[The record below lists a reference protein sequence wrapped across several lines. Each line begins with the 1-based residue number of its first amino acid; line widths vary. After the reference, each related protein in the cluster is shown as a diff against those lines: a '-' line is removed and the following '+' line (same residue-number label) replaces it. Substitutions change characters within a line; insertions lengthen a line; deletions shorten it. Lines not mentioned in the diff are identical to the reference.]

1 MKKVYIVLLVFCIMF
16 TLTACKKKDKDTD
29 KKDSTDIEDIVED
42 NTATKQG
49 DLEFSDININS
60 MGTINTVTATVKN
73 TGKKALTFKAVLYM
87 KNSNK
92 QTLGKV
98 DQQIN
103 SLPAGEKTK
112 IEVQIMGD
120 YTTVSTFEVVVEDL
134 LES

>member
-103 SLPAGEKTK
+103 SLPAGEKAK

-134 LES
+134 VEA

>member
-1 MKKVYIVLLVFCIMF
+1 MKKIYIVFLAFCILF
-16 TLTACKKKDKDTD
+16 SLTACKKKETNTD
-29 KKDSTDIEDIVED
+29 EKKSTDIEDIVED

-49 DLEFSDININS
+49 DLEFSDINIDS

-73 TGKKALTFKAVLYM
+73 TGKKDLTFKAVLYM
-87 KNSNK
+87 KNSDN

-103 SLPAGEKTK
+103 NLSSGDKTK

-120 YTTVSTFEVVVEDL
+120 YTTVSTFEVVVEDIV
-134 LES
+134 ES